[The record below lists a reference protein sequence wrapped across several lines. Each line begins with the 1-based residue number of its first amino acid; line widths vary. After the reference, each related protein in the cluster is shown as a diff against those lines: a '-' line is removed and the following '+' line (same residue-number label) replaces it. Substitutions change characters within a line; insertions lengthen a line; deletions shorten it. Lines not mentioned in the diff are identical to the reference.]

1 MWLLIKIYSEY
12 WWIFRGVLDTE
23 DEQNLPLN
31 EQENFEETEINDTAG
46 LSPVYVYNFFII
58 R

>member
-1 MWLLIKIYSEY
+1 MWLLIKIHSEY

-23 DEQNLPLN
+23 DEQNLPWN

-46 LSPVYVYNFFII
+46 LSPL
-58 R
+58 